1 MPIQAGAVE
10 TRGLQLYGEIRLDLL
25 SDLDRLLE
33 DRVELLVGGIE
44 RKLLKHEVYL
54 RILHAIELLD
64 GILYLRCTVC
74 TIDLTLEFLL
84 HNSPFFA
91 GLMSA
96 DVNAVFIL
104 RIEGTWLRKARMS
117 PAPASL
123 LDMLL
128 AHRDDRLHMLIGQTV
143 VHRLSIP
150 AGGDELAHLQN
161 LQLM

>member
-1 MPIQAGAVE
+1 M
-10 TRGLQLYGEIRLDLL
+10 RGLQLHGEIRLDLL

-33 DRVELLVGGIE
+33 DRIELIVCGLE

-54 RILHAIELLD
+54 RILHAIELPNR
-64 GILYLRCTVC
+64 ILYLRCTVC

-84 HNSPFFA
+84 HHGPFFA
-91 GLMSA
+91 GLM
-96 DVNAVFIL
+96 
-104 RIEGTWLRKARMS
+104 
-117 PAPASL
+117 ASL
-123 LDMLL
+123 LDMFLT
-128 AHRDDRLHMLIGQTV
+128 HRDDRLHMLIGQTV